1 MHIQVTELRLKRK
14 LWFTQ

>member
-14 LWFTQ
+14 LRFTQ